1 MEAKKAGKSRAIKV
15 TIILPQDTNQHG
27 TMFGG
32 KLMSYIDE
40 LAAISAY
47 RHARQ
52 PVVTA
57 STDSVDFLSPVV
69 IGNAICME
77 AFVSWT
83 HNTSMEVFVKVV
95 AEDLL
100 TGERNLCATA
110 FLTFVAIDDKGKPQ
124 VVPPLEPESEF
135 QKELFSGATERA
147 KTRRKKRANSI
158 EFVRQAGLS
167 KPWD

>member
-1 MEAKKAGKSRAIKV
+1 MEIKKAGKSRAIKV

-32 KLMSYIDE
+32 RLMSYIDE

-69 IGNAICME
+69 TGNAICME

-100 TGERNLCATA
+100 TGERNMCATA
-110 FLTFVAIDDKGKPQ
+110 FLTFVAIDENGKPQ
-124 VVPPLEPESEF
+124 IVPTLEPESKF
-135 QKELFSGATERA
+135 QKMLFEGAPKRA
-147 KTRRKKRANSI
+147 ETRRKKRLNSI
-158 EFVRQAGLS
+158 KFVQQAGLE